1 MARKKLTDR
10 TVKLLRPRS
19 ERYEVWD
26 ASTPGFG
33 VRVSPAGRKTFV
45 YLYRFEG
52 LARRMTLGV
61 YPRISLATARG
72 KQGRARLLLEKEGR
86 DPGAEQMHVKRAD
99 RDSLSVQ
106 DLADTYIEKWAK
118 PRKRSWQ
125 EDQRQLTAN
134 VLPFI
139 GRKKAGNV
147 TKRDIIEIL
156 DNLIDRGSPIAAN
169 RTFAVIRKMFKFG
182 LTKDLVPHNP
192 CEALQAPSA
201 EHQRDRVLTTDEIQ
215 VFWNALDGDILAMTP
230 GIRLCLKLMLATAQR
245 RVEVATAQWSDFD
258 DGWWTISATISKNGL
273 AHRVPLSPFACKLL
287 RQADKGDSPFVFPGR
302 SGNGPVR
309 IETVTK
315 SLRHNEQAFGLD
327 HFTPHDLRR
336 TAASQMASTGVS
348 RLVISKLLNHVEGGV
363 TAVYDRHSYDQEK
376 RKALNAWGRRLESIT
391 SGKRAKVIELKAG

>member
-1 MARKKLTDR
+1 
-10 TVKLLRPRS
+10 
-19 ERYEVWD
+19 
-26 ASTPGFG
+26 
-33 VRVSPAGRKTFV
+33 
-45 YLYRFEG
+45 
-52 LARRMTLGV
+52 MTLGV

-273 AHRVPLSPFACKLL
+273 SHRVPLSPFACKLL

-363 TAVYDRHSYDQEK
+363 TAIYDRHSYDQEK

-391 SGKRAKVIELKAG
+391 SGKKAKVIELRAG

>member
-26 ASTPGFG
+26 ASTSGFG

-86 DPGAEQMHVKRAD
+86 DPGAEQMRVKRAD
-99 RDSLSVQ
+99 RDSPSVQ
-106 DLADTYIEKWAK
+106 DLADIYIEKWAK

-125 EDQRQLTAN
+125 EDQRQLTSN

-139 GRKKAGNV
+139 GRKKAMDV
-147 TKRDIIEIL
+147 TKRDVIEIL
-156 DNLIDRGSPIAAN
+156 DNLVDRGSPIAAN
-169 RTFAVIRKMFKFG
+169 RTFAVIRKMFRFG
-182 LTKDLVPHNP
+182 LMKDLVPHNP

-201 EHQRDRVLTTDEIQ
+201 EHQRDRVLNTDEIKA
-215 VFWNALDGDILAMTP
+215 FWNVLDGDDLAMTP
-230 GIRLCLKLMLATAQR
+230 GIRICLKLMLATAQR
-245 RVEVATAQWSDFD
+245 RVEMAMAQWSDFD
-258 DGWWTISATISKNGL
+258 DGWWTIPASISKNGL
-273 AHRVPLSPFACKLL
+273 AHRVPLSPFALKLL
-287 RQADKGDSPFVFPGR
+287 GQADKGDSPFVFPGR

-348 RLVISKLLNHVEGGV
+348 RLVISKILNHAESGI

-376 RKALNAWGRRLESIT
+376 RKALNAWGRKLESIT
-391 SGKRAKVIELKAG
+391 SGKNAKVIELNTG

>member
-10 TVKLLRPRS
+10 AVKLLRPRS

-26 ASTPGFG
+26 TDYPGFG
-33 VRVSPAGRKTFV
+33 VRVSPAGRKSFV
-45 YLYRFEG
+45 YLYRFKG
-52 LARRMTLGV
+52 LLRRMTFGV
-61 YPRISLATARG
+61 YPRISLATARARYG
-72 KQGRARLLLEKEGR
+72 KARELLEEKDR
-86 DPGAEQMHVKRAD
+86 DPGAEQMQVRRAD
-99 RDSLSVQ
+99 RDSMSVQ
-106 DLADTYIEKWAK
+106 DLADFYIEKWAK

-139 GRKKAGNV
+139 GRKKGKDV
-147 TKRDIIEIL
+147 TKRDVIEIL

-169 RTFAVIRKMFKFG
+169 RTFAVIRKMFRFG

-201 EHQRDRVLTTDEIQ
+201 EHQRDRVLKTDEIKA
-215 VFWNALDGDILAMTP
+215 FWNTLDGDDLAMTP

-245 RVEVATAQWSDFD
+245 RAEVATAQWSDFD
-258 DGWWTISATISKNGL
+258 DGWWTIPAGVSKNAL
-273 AHRVPLSPFACKLL
+273 AHRVPLSPFALKLL

-309 IETVTK
+309 KETVTK

-327 HFTPHDLRR
+327 HFTSHDLRR
-336 TAASQMASTGVS
+336 TAASQMASAGVS
-348 RLVISKLLNHVEGGV
+348 RLVISKVLNHVESGV
-363 TAVYDRHSYDQEK
+363 TAIYDRHSYDQEK
-376 RKALNAWGRRLESIT
+376 RKALNAWGRRLENIIT
-391 SGKRAKVIELKAG
+391 GKSAKKVVQIG